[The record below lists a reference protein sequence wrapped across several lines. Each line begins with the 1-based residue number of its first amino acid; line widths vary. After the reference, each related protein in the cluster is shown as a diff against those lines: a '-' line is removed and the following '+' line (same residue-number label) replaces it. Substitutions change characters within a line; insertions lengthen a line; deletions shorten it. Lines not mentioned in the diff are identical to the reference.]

1 MQTTTIEP
9 VKELTSLKGQVSK
22 LENAASSLTI
32 ASQDDY
38 AAATDLVAQLK
49 DRGSKIKILKES
61 ITKPAN
67 EILRNTRAMF
77 APVEAQ
83 HANAEA
89 IIKTKLL
96 DYKRQVDAAAREAE
110 AKIAAKVEA
119 GRMRLDTAEKKLDTI
134 ERVENTTRGKIGE
147 VQVRTIKKVRIVD
160 AALLP
165 REYLVPDEV
174 AIRRDALG
182 GKTIP
187 GVETY
192 NEDIIAAGRIDSNPE
207 AWGKK

>member
-9 VKELTSLKGQVSK
+9 VKALTAIKGQISK

-32 ASQDDY
+32 ATTEDY
-38 AAATDLVAQLK
+38 TQAVDLVAQLK

-67 EILRNTRAMF
+67 EILKNARAMF

-96 DYKRQVDAAAREAE
+96 DYKRQKDAEAREAE

-119 GRMRLDTAEKKLDTI
+119 GRMRLDTAEKKLDNI
-134 ERVENTTRGKIGE
+134 ERVENTTRGNVGE
-147 VQVRTIKKVRIVD
+147 VQVRKVKKVRIVD

-165 REYLVPDEV
+165 REYLIPDDV

-187 GVETY
+187 GVEIF
-192 NEDIIAAGRIDSNPE
+192 EEEIIAAGRY
-207 AWGKK
+207 